1 MTVNRK
7 GGFDRAD
14 SVWQD
19 SAVAASYRKTRSGIP
34 FADVHFDIVNQIID
48 AHGLDPSRVLDV
60 GAGDGFATASLLA
73 AHQIDEAVLVDFSQP
88 MLDAAKRK
96 FRGVT
101 GSVTCAWADLQDSNW
116 RTVAEV
122 NGPFDLGIS
131 RFAIH
136 HLSDARKRALYT
148 EIFELLRPDGLF
160 IQIEHVKSHSAVYER
175 AFYTSLVDGVF
186 RVESGARS
194 RAEILASYV
203 DSGERAANILV
214 PVEDQLRWMRQSGFA
229 DVDCLFKAFELA
241 VFAGR
246 KPIPGSFLNA

>member
-1 MTVNRK
+1 
-7 GGFDRAD
+7 
-14 SVWQD
+14 
-19 SAVAASYRKTRSGIP
+19 
-34 FADVHFDIVNQIID
+34 
-48 AHGLDPSRVLDV
+48 
-60 GAGDGFATASLLA
+60 
-73 AHQIDEAVLVDFSQP
+73 
-88 MLDAAKRK
+88 
-96 FRGVT
+96 
-101 GSVTCAWADLQDSNW
+101 
-116 RTVAEV
+116 VAEV

-194 RAEILASYV
+194 RAEILASFV

-214 PVEDQLRWMRQSGFA
+214 PVEDQLRWMRKSGFA

-246 KPIPGSFLNA
+246 KPIPGSSLNA